1 MRIREY
7 IKEEEEEV
15 KEEDVVVDLSSKM
28 VMEVKLNKDDVE

>member
-28 VMEVKLNKDDVE
+28 VMEVKLNKDDVQ